1 MRRISPLSTEHPR
14 DAVRRHQDNVRRE
27 PRGSGCQPSIA
38 GLGTPGR
45 TRVIGVAHRDPAL
58 LRPGERA
65 RLSTG
70 VGERPGRGTGP
81 LPTVLLVIRSRAL
94 VPLLAAAGAL
104 AALLTAPATAFAAER
119 PTAVV
124 ALGDS
129 AAAGDGAGDYEPGT
143 RGEGG
148 NWCHRSPHAFVH
160 RTALAVESVNLGCSG
175 AEAAD
180 VGFGAGTHY
189 TEGSQAARLV
199 EVAQRYRVTT
209 VVLQVGANDEADLT
223 GVGIACIRAYLDPVE
238 PPCRET
244 LGPGVAGRMA
254 ATAPRVEAALG
265 DVRSAMRL
273 AGYADGDYALVLASY
288 ASPVTERMVRLQAAR
303 GCPYSR
309 ADAGWGR
316 TTLFPALSDALR
328 GVAERGGARFLDLV
342 RATEGYEACSRSLR
356 GAEYQRRITVDPEA
370 FVYGGLDALG
380 YHLAQESFHPTA
392 AAHAEIGRCV
402 GEFVRSGAAHGACVT
417 GADGRNRVETGAGV
431 PSPV

>member
-1 MRRISPLSTEHPR
+1 VIEVAQSDSVLGR
-14 DAVRRHQDNVRRE
+14 AGE
-27 PRGSGCQPSIA
+27 P
-38 GLGTPGR
+38 
-45 TRVIGVAHRDPAL
+45 
-58 LRPGERA
+58 A

-70 VGERPGRGTGP
+70 VDERPGRWGRP
-81 LPTVLLVIRSRAL
+81 LPTVVLVIRSRAL
-94 VPLLAAAGAL
+94 VPLLAAVGAL
-104 AALLTAPATAFAAER
+104 AALLTAPATALAAER

-129 AAAGDGAGDYEPGT
+129 AVAGDGAGDYEAGT

-148 NWCHRSPHAFVH
+148 NWCHRSPHAYVH
-160 RTALAVESVNLGCSG
+160 RTALAAESVNLGCSG
-175 AEAAD
+175 AESAD
-180 VGFGAGTHY
+180 VAFGGGPHY
-189 TEGSQAARLV
+189 TEGSQAARLM

-209 VVLQVGANDEADLT
+209 VLLQVGANDEADLT
-223 GVGIACIRAYLDPVE
+223 GIGIACIRAYLDPTE

-244 LGPGVAGRMA
+244 LGPGVAERMA

-265 DVRSAMRL
+265 DVRAAMRR

-288 ASPVTERMVRLQAAR
+288 ASPVTERMVPLQAAR

-316 TTLFPALSDALR
+316 TTLFPALSEALR

-342 RATEGYEACSRSLR
+342 RATEGYEACSRSPR
-356 GAEYQRRITVDPEA
+356 SAEYQRRITVDPEA
-370 FVYGGLDALG
+370 FVYGGLDAVG
-380 YHLAQESFHPTA
+380 YHLAQESFHPNA

-402 GEFVRSGAAHGACVT
+402 GEFVRSGEAQGSCVT
-417 GADGRNRVETGAGV
+417 GADGRNRLETGAPV